1 MKRIAMDVK
10 AVANVQGVQ
19 QINSQNVRFMETSE
33 QVRIQREIKQ
43 QQKQQLEEAE
53 RLKKEKLTPEVMQE
67 IIEELKKKL
76 SMLNTQLKIQI
87 DKDTD
92 ILVVKVINKETNEVI
107 RQIPPEYLLKIAK
120 YLDEITG
127 LLYNE
132 KV

>member
-1 MKRIAMDVK
+1 MDVK

-67 IIEELKKKL
+67 IIEELKKKP

>member
-1 MKRIAMDVK
+1 MDVK

-53 RLKKEKLTPEVMQE
+53 RLKKEKLTPEVMQK

-107 RQIPPEYLLKIAK
+107 RQIPQEYLLKIAK

>member
-1 MKRIAMDVK
+1 MDVK

-67 IIEELKKKL
+67 IVEELKKKL

>member
-1 MKRIAMDVK
+1 MDVK